1 MADRGFAEYVRCFTL
16 AIVSVALAGERRR
29 PNEAL
34 HGKTGAVSHG
44 EAISTPSILPFV
56 LLGGVSMLCH
66 VIRFSSLAG
75 IGSVASPDEAYA
87 MPDEPGFAKERTAL
101 PKQEPSTRQSQT
113 NNIVDADR
121 VGHQSPGYAIDKSE
135 AYMLTDRPV
144 DAIGL
149 HFEPTVLGITKRA
162 FLSDSWASSA
172 SFQEAKKVLMES
184 ALESKIDFLYG
195 LKSNLIVGRYIRAG
209 TSFQ

>member
-87 MPDEPGFAKERTAL
+87 MRDYVGFAVYRE
-101 PKQEPSTRQSQT
+101 STVRCA
-113 NNIVDADR
+113 N
-121 VGHQSPGYAIDKSE
+121 
-135 AYMLTDRPV
+135 
-144 DAIGL
+144 
-149 HFEPTVLGITKRA
+149 
-162 FLSDSWASSA
+162 
-172 SFQEAKKVLMES
+172 EAKPYVRLLWLLQLRL
-184 ALESKIDFLYG
+184 A
-195 LKSNLIVGRYIRAG
+195 
-209 TSFQ
+209 